1 MKNQTVKK
9 SRKLLSTLLVCGTL
23 LGAVSAAG
31 AVVLVGDGGAQVA
44 SAAVISDATTPRS
57 ITIHKYSNTKGA
69 GTAVADDG
77 TFAASIKTS
86 ETKTG
91 TETGTETEI
100 HKPLPN
106 IPFKVV
112 RVTPKA
118 NQTSATII
126 ADDPNT
132 YDVVGGTAQTSMT
145 DKNGELTFDL
155 GSTKASDGIYLV
167 TELDSASVATKA
179 APFVVAV
186 PLTVQGATA
195 TADDSLLYD
204 VNVYPKNDTKE
215 IKLNP
220 VKSLVS
226 GNQTT
231 SAVSVK
237 AGEEVTWDLSMD
249 VPADI
254 YTKATADTE
263 EIYADKLQL
272 MDPID
277 TRSLSTPTNI
287 TGSASSTTK
296 EPVNLV
302 METDFIASEEP
313 DDELKDY
320 FTVKIELTEAGVKK
334 VADYEKIS
342 FRITT
347 EVLKDK
353 VDGSILNSFD
363 TLYVG
368 PTGEETPETTNPTTD
383 PDPKDPTP
391 TIPDPNVL
399 DPDAPVVK
407 MGNIDVLK
415 TDESNKP
422 LANAVFKLA
431 ASEEDAAAEK
441 WVTTADTK
449 NEAGEVVKGEV
460 ITLKTDANG
469 KIRFTGLKV
478 DPTSGE
484 QNYYLVET
492 SAPVGY
498 ALDGTARVV
507 VAKDDTEVDATVVNK
522 DNKWVPNL
530 PMTGDDARLIL
541 LISAS
546 TLIVAG
552 GAALYIY
559 RRKEQANN

>member
-31 AVVLVGDGGAQVA
+31 AVVLVDNGGTQVA
-44 SAAVISDATTPRS
+44 SAAVISDATTKRS
-57 ITIHKYSNTKGA
+57 ITIHKYSNTEGA

-77 TFAASIKTS
+77 TAEAAIDKTA
-86 ETKTG
+86 
-91 TETGTETEI
+91 

-118 NQTSATII
+118 DQTSATIK
-126 ADDPNT
+126 ADDPTT
-132 YDVVGGTAQTSMT
+132 YDVDGTFAAKTQVT
-145 DKNGELTFDL
+145 NAEGELTFDL
-155 GSTKASDGIYLV
+155 GATTASDGIYLV
-167 TELDSASVATKA
+167 TELASASVATPA
-179 APFVVAV
+179 DPFVVAV
-186 PLTVQGATA
+186 PLTVQGATDA
-195 TADDSLLYD
+195 DDDSLLYD
-204 VNVYPKNDTKE
+204 VNVYPKNQTE
-215 IKLNP
+215 TIALNP
-220 VKSLVS
+220 TKTLATDEGTAQS
-226 GNQTT
+226 T
-231 SAVSVK
+231 SVK
-237 AGEEVTWDLSMD
+237 AGEEVTWDLSMA

-254 YTKATADTE
+254 YTAAAADGSTE
-263 EIYADKLQL
+263 AIYADKLQL

-287 TGSASSTTK
+287 TGSATGTAGTIDL
-296 EPVNLV
+296 E
-302 METDFIASEEP
+302 METDFIVSEESA
-313 DDELKDY
+313 DELADY
-320 FTVKIELTEAGVKK
+320 FTVKIELTKAGMEK
-334 VADYEKIS
+334 VAGYENVS

-368 PTGEETPETTNPTTD
+368 PTGEETPETTNPTPD

-391 TIPDPNVL
+391 TVPDPDVP

-407 MGNIDVLK
+407 MGNINVLK
-415 TDESNKP
+415 TDEAKNP

-431 ASEEDAAAEK
+431 ASKEDAAAEK
-441 WVTTADTK
+441 WVTDA
-449 NEAGEVVKGEV
+449 AGEV
-460 ITLKTDANG
+460 ITLTTDEKGA
-469 KIRFTGLKV
+469 FQVTGLQV
-478 DPTSGE
+478 DPETGE
-484 QNYYLVET
+484 QEYYLVET